1 MHWRKRVSD
10 TYELEQRLEKIS
22 RALADVRDGL

>member
-1 MHWRKRVSD
+1 MD
-10 TYELEQRLEKIS
+10 DQYELEQRLEKLG